1 MTKSILYVDD
11 EPINTFL
18 FSKMFGVSY
27 HVITANSGQEGLDIL
42 MNNPDVKIVL
52 SDMKMPKMDGIE
64 FIKTARETFSEKN
77 YMIISGFMADSRIE
91 EALSIG
97 LISYYMNKPFNKV
110 EIAKNI
116 ESSLQQIK

>member
-27 HVITANSGQEGLDIL
+27 DVITANSGQEGLDIL

-52 SDMKMPKMDGIE
+52 SRRQGPYLRKIRFSTGRTLSHRQSGPDPQTSLRYIGGTGQRPEIKAQQDG
-64 FIKTARETFSEKN
+64 
-77 YMIISGFMADSRIE
+77 
-91 EALSIG
+91 
-97 LISYYMNKPFNKV
+97 
-110 EIAKNI
+110 
-116 ESSLQQIK
+116 